1 MATPTQESAIK
12 RMVRTPQYRMR
23 VERDKTKFSRKD
35 KHKKS
40 PDRTNDWVF
49 LMAQSCEPV
58 VLFAC

>member
-49 LMAQSCEPV
+49 
-58 VLFAC
+58 F